1 MPQLPRTF
9 VDRGGTFTDVVTLFA
24 DGRAEI
30 QKVPSD
36 QAIVGKLA
44 QGPLVFGTTVATN
57 ALLER
62 QGVPTLLVVSEGLGD
77 LIHIGDMTRPELF
90 DADADWPA
98 PLCKEVKEVRERLDA
113 TGRILT
119 PLVLPS
125 LEGLEWAQAIAIVL
139 AHGPRNPAHELALKA
154 HFAPL
159 GKHIALGHQVDPEL
173 GLLSRIHTTLIEAA
187 ITPVL
192 AQAMTRDAIPAGALA
207 MRSDGSL
214 CPAHALRA
222 PDAVLS
228 GPAGGVLA
236 VAAVAKQA
244 GFEHAV
250 GLDMG
255 GTSTDL
261 CRVDHGQAPRRE
273 GEVRVAGFRLRRPML
288 ELETIAA
295 GGGSILRSDGL
306 RLSVGPDSAGADPG
320 PACYGRGGPP
330 TLTDAALLAG
340 LVDPRAFAPPLD
352 ASQIVLPGKA
362 QDFLDLARETMAQ
375 AARRLAAAR
384 GVDLRDHALVSYGGA
399 AGQHAAYVAERL
411 GIGTVLV
418 HPCAAV
424 LSAYGQALA
433 QREEQA
439 TQAVWRPLDQ
449 VDLEAAWDALQAGLP
464 DLGEV
469 LRSVELR
476 IQGTDHSLELL
487 EGPELGARFLDEHHQ
502 RYGTR
507 PSGRLEVVNLRVRT
521 QAPAPPMP
529 QVDADPFTLGAR
541 VVHGPAVLRAPTT
554 SVALPA
560 GWCAQMRDG
569 LLRLEHRERQP
580 HAPDSERTPFGAAL
594 WGSRLMSVA
603 EQAGEVLR
611 RCARSVNIKE
621 RLDFSCAVF
630 NEAGELVANAPHIPV
645 HLGAMGETVRD
656 VIIHVDPERAGAWLS
671 NDPAAGGSHLPDL
684 TVVSP
689 AVVDGRRFW
698 VASRGHHADIGGLTP
713 GSMPPHSTRLE
724 EEGQVFR
731 RVPILSPE
739 GTYLPPALGDCR
751 QAETVHADLQAQIAA
766 NHHAARG
773 LAALGSGDLIRTWMA
788 HLHELADESLDA
800 LLHTLHPGSARET
813 LAGVAI
819 GVQVQVLDGG
829 LVVDFTGTGGPHP
842 GNLNAPEAVVRAAV
856 LYVLRC
862 AAGDRLPL
870 NEGVLRRVQ
879 IVLPH
884 PSILSPPPGAAVVG
898 GNVETSQRVVDLLLS
913 AMGLRSP
920 SQGSMTN
927 LSLGGARVG
936 GAPWSL
942 YETIGGGVGASPS
955 GPGNSG
961 RQTHMTNTRIT
972 DVEVLETRLP
982 LRVAQFRLRRGSGGA
997 GQHPGGDGL
1006 IRELILLE
1014 GGQAALLGIADPPRG
1029 GLEGGGQAEPAR
1041 WSIQLGCLTQRWQGQ
1056 ALTLQPGDR
1065 VRVETPGGAGWGPAK
1080 D

>member
-1 MPQLPRTF
+1 MPKLPRTF
-9 VDRGGTFTDVVTLFA
+9 VDRGGTFTDVVRISPQ
-24 DGRAEI
+24 GEVQI

-36 QAIVGKLA
+36 QAIVGELA
-44 QGPLVFGTTVATN
+44 DGELVFGTTVATN

-62 QGVPTLLVVSEGLGD
+62 TGVPTLLVVSAGLGD

-90 DADADWPA
+90 DPDQDWPA
-98 PLCKEVKEVRERLDA
+98 PLCEQVLEVRERLDA
-113 TGRILT
+113 TGRVLT
-119 PLVLPS
+119 PLELPD

-139 AHGPRNPAHELALKA
+139 VHGPRNPAHELALKA

-159 GKHIALGHQVDPEL
+159 GTHIALGHQVDPEL
-173 GLLSRIHTTLIEAA
+173 GLLPRIHTTLIEAA

-192 AQAMTRDAIPAGALA
+192 ARAMARDAIPQGAMA

-214 CPAHALRA
+214 CPAPELKA

-261 CRVDHGQAPRRE
+261 CRVDHGQPPRRE

-306 RLSVGPDSAGADPG
+306 RLSVGPDSAGAHPG

-340 LVDPRAFAPPLD
+340 LVDPEAFRPPLD
-352 ASQIVLPGKA
+352 PDLVVLAGEA
-362 QDFLDLARETMAQ
+362 QDFLDLAREKMAQ

-384 GVDLRDHALVSYGGA
+384 GVDLRDHALVAYGGA
-399 AGQHAAYVAERL
+399 AGQHAAFVAERL
-411 GIGTVLV
+411 GISTVLV

-424 LSAYGQALA
+424 LSAFGQALA
-433 QREEQA
+433 QRQERGIRALWQ
-439 TQAVWRPLDQ
+439 PLDQ
-449 VDLEAAWDALQAGLP
+449 VDLQAHWEAIQDTLP
-464 DLGEV
+464 DLGQIE
-469 LRSVELR
+469 RSAELR
-476 IQGTDHSLELL
+476 VQGTDHSLEMRAGPQL
-487 EGPELGARFLDEHHQ
+487 EERFRDEHQ
-502 RYGTR
+502 RRYGTR
-507 PSGRLEVVNLRVRT
+507 PSGPLEVVNLRVRSL
-521 QAPAPPMP
+521 APAPAMP
-529 QVDADPFTLGAR
+529 QVQADPFKLGSERAVGPR
-541 VVHGPAVLRAPTT
+541 VLFAPTT

-560 GWCAQMRDG
+560 GWIAENVDG
-569 LLRLEHRERQP
+569 ILRLQHEERLPQ
-580 HAPDSERTPFGAAL
+580 APETQRTPFGAAL
-594 WGSRLMSVA
+594 WGSRLMAVA

-630 NEAGELVANAPHIPV
+630 NAQGELVANAPHIPV

-656 VIIHVDPERAGAWLS
+656 VLAHVDPESAGAWLS

-684 TVVSP
+684 TVISP
-689 AVVDGRRFW
+689 ALVDGQRFW

-713 GSMPPHSTRLE
+713 GSMPPHSTRLDQ
-724 EEGQVFR
+724 EGQVFR
-731 RVPILSPE
+731 RVPILSSTGE
-739 GTYLPPALGDCR
+739 YLPPDLGDCR
-751 QAETVHADLQAQIAA
+751 QPETVHADLQAQIAS
-766 NHHAARG
+766 NHHAAKG
-773 LAALGSGDLIRTWMA
+773 LAKLGSGELIATWMA
-788 HLHELADESLDA
+788 HLQDLADESLDA
-800 LLHTLHPGSARET
+800 LLPSLQPGSASEVIS
-813 LAGVAI
+813 GVPI
-819 GVQVQVLDGG
+819 HLQVKLSPGA
-829 LVVDFTGTGGPHP
+829 LHVDFSGTGGPHT
-842 GNLNAPEAVVRAAV
+842 GNLNAPQAVVRAAV

-862 AAGDRLPL
+862 AAGARLPL
-870 NEGVLRRVQ
+870 NEGALRRVT
-879 IVLPH
+879 ITLPH
-884 PSILSPPPGAAVVG
+884 PSILSPSPGAAVVG

-913 AMGLRSP
+913 AMALRSP
-920 SQGSMTN
+920 SQGTMNN
-927 LSLGGARVG
+927 LSLGGPG
-936 GAPWSL
+936 WSL

-955 GPGNSG
+955 GPGPSG

-982 LRVAQFRLRRGSGGA
+982 LRVAEFSLRNGSSGQGRHAGGE
-997 GQHPGGDGL
+997 GL
-1006 IRELILLE
+1006 VRELVLLE
-1014 GGQAALLGIADPPRG
+1014 GGQAALLAIGDPPRA
-1029 GLEGGGQAEPAR
+1029 GLAGGGAAQAGR
-1041 WSIQLGCLTQRWQGQ
+1041 WWIQRGCLRQKWQGQ
-1056 ALTLQPGDR
+1056 ALSLQPGDR
-1065 VRVETPGGAGWGPAK
+1065 VRVETPGGAGWGLPE